1 MIFFLIF
8 GLILGALAV
17 IFALQNITPIAVDFL
32 FWQVE
37 GSLALILLLAVLMGV
52 VICGLLSIPEVW
64 KNNARFRELRRQ
76 KDASEKSLNE
86 HKIRNVEMETKLIH
100 AEESKTPPTAL

>member
-17 IFALQNITPIAVDFL
+17 IFALQNIMPIAVDFL
-32 FWQVE
+32 FWQIE

-52 VICGLLSIPEVW
+52 VICGLLSIPEVL
-64 KNNARFRELRRQ
+64 KNNARFRALQ
-76 KDASEKSLNE
+76 KSLNE

-100 AEESKTPPTAL
+100 AEEPKTPPTVL